1 MFEDKLRD
9 TLDMNF
15 KIGKNNK
22 LELFEDGHMFD
33 IPGEKWKINPKPAV
47 RQECHE
53 STSVAS
59 NGDATISFQ

>member
-22 LELFEDGHMFD
+22 LELFEDGH
-33 IPGEKWKINPKPAV
+33 IKKPSPKV
-47 RQECHE
+47 IRQR
-53 STSVAS
+53 
-59 NGDATISFQ
+59 